1 MTCSECED
9 RLSDYIDG
17 LLELGEQ
24 AQIEKHLEACEP
36 CRTVRD
42 DLLQIV
48 HFSRRLPLHTP
59 SSAIWS
65 RIQSEI
71 ESEGHKGI
79 SSRLHWVRAWQVGPS
94 PAQIVIAALLVAALS
109 AALMIFRTK
118 SSPPSEQVA
127 PSRSPVI
134 QTISP
139 APETIGIEELERR
152 IDNLKAI
159 VEQRKHNWDP
169 QLRAAFDRD
178 MLYVDQSLIECRHAL
193 SDNPADDV
201 SKELMLN
208 ACREKMRLLE
218 WFSGF

>member
-1 MTCSECED
+1 MICSECAE

-24 AQIEKHLEACEP
+24 AQVENHLEACES
-36 CRTVRD
+36 CRALRD

-59 SSAIWS
+59 SSAVWS

-71 ESEGHKGI
+71 ESRGRRI
-79 SSRLHWVRAWQVGPS
+79 YWARIWQMGPA
-94 PAQIVIAALLVAALS
+94 PAQIAVAAALLIAVAS
-109 AALMIFRTK
+109 AALIFFRSN
-118 SSPPSEQVA
+118 SSPPPEQVTPNRPTA
-127 PSRSPVI
+127 V
-134 QTISP
+134 QAKSP
-139 APETIGIEELERR
+139 APEIINIEELERR

-178 MLYVDQSLIECRHAL
+178 MLYVDQSLIECHHAL

-208 ACREKMRLLE
+208 AYREKMRLLE
-218 WFSGF
+218 GFSQF